1 MGYGERVA
9 TEHAVAITKI
19 IEINAASA
27 TGIEDAVR
35 QGLERATETLDGV
48 QSAWIGDINVRTD
61 DTGGI
66 TEWRVRLRVSFLLQ

>member
-1 MGYGERVA
+1 MKEQDMS
-9 TEHAVAITKI
+9 ITKV
-19 IEINAASA
+19 IEISAASD

-35 QGLERATETLDGV
+35 QGLERASETLDGV
-48 QSAWIGDINVRTD
+48 QGAWIGDINVRTD